1 MDSFGFDDIVND
13 FNRFEQ
19 NADQAQ
25 PEVKKY
31 AIKMR
36 DQARSIAKSKGLA
49 KTGAGVSGIDIEE
62 KVNEIIVG
70 WGQRPNFHLY
80 FHELGFHAL
89 DNRKGKIRVR
99 RNNKNRSRLYS
110 SVKATYVAP
119 KPHMRPAFDQLEPE
133 FYNTIQNTLEKGV

>member
-1 MDSFGFDDIVND
+1 MKSFGFEQIEQD
-13 FNRFEQ
+13 FRQFEQ

-62 KVNEIIVG
+62 KVDEIIVG

>member
-1 MDSFGFDDIVND
+1 MDSFGFEDIVND

-89 DNRKGKIRVR
+89 DNRRGKIRVR
-99 RNNKNRSRLYS
+99 RNNKNRSRIYN

-133 FYNTIQNTLEKGV
+133 FYNKIQNTLEKGV

>member
-1 MDSFGFDDIVND
+1 MKSFGFEQIEQD
-13 FNRFEQ
+13 FRQFEQ

-62 KVNEIIVG
+62 KVDEIIVG

-89 DNRKGKIRVR
+89 DNRRGKIRVR
-99 RNNKNRSRLYS
+99 RNSKNRSRLYS

>member
-1 MDSFGFDDIVND
+1 MKSFGFEQIEQD
-13 FNRFEQ
+13 FRQFEQ

-36 DQARSIAKSKGLA
+36 DQARSIAKSKGLT

-89 DNRKGKIRVR
+89 DNRRGKIRVR

-110 SVKATYVAP
+110 SFKATYVAP

-133 FYNTIQNTLEKGV
+133 FYSTIQNTLEKGV

>member
-1 MDSFGFDDIVND
+1 MKSFGFEQIEQD
-13 FNRFEQ
+13 FRQFEQ

-62 KVNEIIVG
+62 KVDEIIVG

-89 DNRKGKIRVR
+89 DNRRGKIRVR

>member
-1 MDSFGFDDIVND
+1 MKSFGFEQIEQD
-13 FNRFEQ
+13 FRQFEQ

-25 PEVKKY
+25 PEVKKH

-49 KTGAGVSGIDIEE
+49 KTGAGVFGIDIEE
-62 KVNEIIVG
+62 KVDEIIVG

-89 DNRKGKIRVR
+89 DNRRGKIRVR